1 MTEASS
7 SANVY
12 LDKNPERIATLFDR
26 VAARYDLS
34 NALLT
39 GGMDHVWLR
48 ALRNAVAP
56 QPGET
61 ILDVAAGTGASS
73 AILAKSGAHVVGC
86 DISEGMI
93 EVGRQ
98 RHPEIEFVLG
108 NAMDLEFEDD
118 TFDAVTIC
126 WGLRNIPET
135 DTALKE
141 MLRVTKPGG
150 RLVVCEFSTPPN
162 AAFRALYRAH
172 METVMP
178 AVAAAFSSDPDAYD
192 YLVDS
197 ILAWPDQ
204 ETLGRII
211 RDSGWDDVEY
221 RNLTGGIAALHR
233 AVKPVV

>member
-1 MTEASS
+1 MTDAHLST
-7 SANVY
+7 NVY
-12 LDKNPERIATLFDR
+12 LDKKPEHIASLFDR

-39 GGMDHVWLR
+39 GGMDQVWLR
-48 ALRNAVAP
+48 ALRNAVGP
-56 QPGET
+56 QVGEK

-73 AILAKSGAHVVGC
+73 AILADSGARVIGC

-98 RHPEIEFVLG
+98 RHPEIEFVIG
-108 NAMDLEFEDD
+108 NAMALDFEDD

-162 AAFRALYRAH
+162 AAFRGLYRAH

-178 AVAAAFSSDPDAYD
+178 AIARVFSSDPDAYD
-192 YLVDS
+192 YLVES

-211 RDSGWDDVEY
+211 HEAGWDDVEY

-233 AVKPVV
+233 AIKPLV